1 MKVLP
6 YICGNESIAIYL
18 WQQNHCHME
27 WKHPRTIIGPPAE
40 GESYFK
46 RPEISDQFWIAI
58 SKGEFVRFTA
68 PRRVGKSSVMKD
80 LENYPQEGMLV
91 IYQNIESN
99 KTSNQFYKRL
109 WHLIVDKMEGTKLWS
124 TKFLKWYEGK
134 KIGEVSIKELKVKID
149 TVQVDFKTELLEL
162 IETLGDEKSK
172 LVLLLDEFPD
182 VLMSIKKNEGEH
194 AASDVLHTV
203 REIRHNKKIKNF
215 HFVFAGSIGLQHVV
229 AKIDRTKVI
238 NDLKP
243 IEIPQLSMPEA
254 NSFLDMLLYD
264 ATIKMAEKEK
274 IYLLDKVGH
283 LLPYFL
289 QLMIAQ
295 CDEIAYK
302 ETNPV
307 VATATIDRAFAA
319 VVANNEN
326 FSDWEKRLLDY
337 MAKSDYDYCIGV
349 LTRCAHQK
357 YTIQEAYAYSKK
369 INPETGYKE
378 LIDDVLVKDGYL
390 VYEDNVLNFL
400 SPFLLSWWQNRHPK
414 FEIED

>member
-1 MKVLP
+1 
-6 YICGNESIAIYL
+6 
-18 WQQNHCHME
+18 ME
-27 WKHPRTIIGPPAE
+27 WIHPRTIIGPPAE

-46 RPEISDQFWIAI
+46 RPEINRQFWLAM
-58 SKGEFVRFTA
+58 SKGEFVRFIA

-80 LENYPQEGMLV
+80 LESNSPDGMLI

-109 WHLIVDKMEGTKLWS
+109 WNLIVDKMKGAKAWGQ
-124 TKFLKWYEGK
+124 KFSQWYDGK
-134 KIGEVSIKELKVKID
+134 KIGEFSLKDIKVKID
-149 TVQVDFKTELLEL
+149 SVELDYKTELLEL
-162 IETLGDEKSK
+162 IETLGNEEYK

-182 VLMSIKKNEGEH
+182 VLMSIKKNEGD
-194 AASDVLHTV
+194 AAAADVLHTI

-243 IEIPQLSMPEA
+243 IEIPELTAPEA
-254 NSFLDMLLYD
+254 NDFLDMLLKD
-264 ATIKMAEKEK
+264 ATMQLGAEEK
-274 IYLLDKVGH
+274 SYLLGKVGH

-302 ETNPV
+302 ATNPEV
-307 VATATIDRAFAA
+307 TIAVIDLAFNT

-337 MAKSDYDYCIGV
+337 MSKNDYEFCIGI
-349 LTRCAHQK
+349 LTRSAHQK
-357 YTIQEAYAYSKK
+357 FTINEAYAYSKK
-369 INPETGYKE
+369 ISPETGYKE

-390 VYEDNVLNFL
+390 VSEDNDLRFL